1 MNIIRASKGLSLN
14 DCYWVVE
21 EGFEGDFEK
30 YNLPPERLRVIEKYV
45 QQRVQL
51 LLETMQLPDDEQEL

>member
-1 MNIIRASKGLSLN
+1 MIVMISFRRHPR
-14 DCYWVVE
+14 
-21 EGFEGDFEK
+21 

-45 QQRVQL
+45 QRRAQ

>member
-1 MNIIRASKGLSLN
+1 MIVMISFRRHPR
-14 DCYWVVE
+14 
-21 EGFEGDFEK
+21 

-45 QQRVQL
+45 QQRAQL